1 MKPPL
6 AGRNRVGI
14 QLQILLFPR
23 LRAPEDRPIT
33 LGVYLCSECTELWI
47 PSILSVPWQKFTAAS
62 LRRHAK
68 LGHQK
73 CVALFRY
80 SYPCMSA
87 GSLALLSSLSYP
99 LLKPLL
105 CSYDVVISG
114 IYMNTDTCSF
124 FFQPRNSSHLT
135 QEEPGEEAECT
146 FKAASTVLQQWVH
159 SAPTDDLAH
168 IESGNCTKVQVK
180 ARLDSFCYQACLNVG
195 QVSGIP
201 W

>member
-1 MKPPL
+1 VPVAVASRLHYLIPHFQLEVHFFRAACPSWNLQMKPPL

-14 QLQILLFPR
+14 ELQILLFPR

-33 LGVYLCSECTELWI
+33 LGVYLCGECTELWI

-114 IYMNTDTCSF
+114 IYMNTD
-124 FFQPRNSSHLT
+124 
-135 QEEPGEEAECT
+135 A
-146 FKAASTVLQQWVH
+146 
-159 SAPTDDLAH
+159 
-168 IESGNCTKVQVK
+168 
-180 ARLDSFCYQACLNVG
+180 
-195 QVSGIP
+195 
-201 W
+201 